1 VSKGTSQK
9 PGNEKPIPL
18 LTVPNLVTLL
28 RLMFAPFVAAD
39 ILDGYYRRAIALCF
53 VAGLTDVIDGLLAR
67 KMGEATRAG
76 AYLDPIA
83 DKILLSA
90 IYVALGIAQAIP
102 WWMVAIV
109 FGRDILIL
117 GMAVY
122 GILFTSIRKFPPSV
136 WGKLSTFFQISA
148 ALMVMC
154 SRAGF
159 PAPVTLSIWLML
171 AATGWSGI
179 HYAWRGIT
187 LLRSNTN

>member
-1 VSKGTSQK
+1 M
-9 PGNEKPIPL
+9 

-53 VAGLTDVIDGLLAR
+53 VAGLTDVLDGLLAR
-67 KMGEATRAG
+67 KMGEATRTG

-102 WWMVAIV
+102 WWMVAVV

-117 GMAVY
+117 GMAAY

-148 ALMVMC
+148 ALTVMC

-171 AATGWSGI
+171 AATIWSGG

-187 LLRSNTN
+187 LLRSKTN